1 MKKLLVILLVT
12 ITALSLFAAGAQEK
26 AVENVAEEGKPVVTE
41 WAKENKINDGNETEA

>member
-41 WAKENKINDGNETEA
+41 